1 MLTRSTS
8 DITAGI
14 LAATAELNGA
24 DAGADFEDKSSYS
37 ITVVATSVGEGD
49 DGGADDRGKTY
60 ARVDVTIKVV
70 DGEDPGE
77 VTLSAR
83 EPQDGS
89 SVLATLDDPDGGET
103 AVEWQW
109 YRGGTD
115 GDEDNNGTVSDTE
128 REALTTE
135 LNGLEDDPEPQ
146 AGTTTDVCT
155 DADGDNVAM
164 LMILV

>member
-1 MLTRSTS
+1 MAHYRF
-8 DITAGI
+8 
-14 LAATAELNGA
+14 TAELSGD
-24 DAGADFEDKSSYS
+24 DAVADFEDKSSYS
-37 ITVVATSVGEGD
+37 ITVVATSAD
-49 DGGADDRGKTY
+49 ADDADDDERDSTY

-70 DGEDPGE
+70 DGEDTGK

-115 GDEDNNGTVSDTE
+115 GDTSDDGTVSDAE
-128 REALTTE
+128 RVLLTTL
-135 LNGLEDDPEPQ
+135 LNAL
-146 AGTTTDVCT
+146 
-155 DADGDNVAM
+155 DGRM
-164 LMILV
+164 YRRWRRT